1 MTMRIQ
7 SWQEAAQLS
16 DAVSLAINYANILP
30 HLNPPALLLLLLRL
44 VIPIMITTMRSCCGG
59 SQLNVMLLI
68 LCLHSA

>member
-44 VIPIMITTMRSCCGG
+44 VIPILITTMRSCGG

-68 LCLHSA
+68 LCLQSA

>member
-1 MTMRIQ
+1 MRIQ

-44 VIPIMITTMRSCCGG
+44 VIPILITTMRSCGG

-68 LCLHSA
+68 LCLQSA